1 MATKRDLTIK
11 KRRIRPEAEEQPEK
25 KSPKKK
31 AKKRRHGRSMLW
43 PILFRLLLVA
53 AVVMLGVL
61 VWRNWD
67 RLAPSALVEW
77 MDRLVTGGEGG
88 DGYPVDITGSS
99 VVAME
104 PFGSNAAVLTDASLL
119 LYNSAGAQIAE
130 RGHTYTDPLLE
141 SSGNY
146 LLVAEL
152 GGTRYMLGNK
162 KETLFTGQ
170 VNNTIRAAAVDSDGQ
185 VALATESSQSYTSE
199 VVVFDREGKEL
210 FHWYSADL
218 TVIDVALTTNGKQVA
233 VLGLSAGGGE
243 MKSTLQIFS
252 LAGKQG
258 KADHTY
264 SAVGPMMVALHCF
277 GNGRVGVVGDTAAWV
292 YDPDDNATAV
302 TAYENSTLLGYAF
315 SQRGIGLVTRGYGE
329 SSGGTLTV
337 ITPAGKQTAATA
349 FSGDF
354 RHLAAADNGF
364 YLLTNSALYN
374 ADTVGFAAQTTSTPD
389 GLMTVEMNGKP
400 LVLGLTTLSRCEWE

>member
-25 KSPKKK
+25 KAPKKK

-43 PILFRLLLVA
+43 PILFRLLLVT

-61 VWRNWD
+61 IWRNWD
-67 RLAPSALVEW
+67 RLAPSAVVEW

-104 PFGSNAAVLTDASLL
+104 PFGSNAAVLTDTSLI
-119 LYNSAGAQIAE
+119 LYNSAGAQVVE
-130 RGHTYTDPLLE
+130 RPHTYTDPLLE
-141 SSGNY
+141 RADKY

-152 GGTRYMLGNK
+152 GGTRYTLGNK
-162 KETLFTGQ
+162 SETLFTGQ
-170 VNNTIRAAAVDSDGQ
+170 VSNTIRAAAVDSSGQ
-185 VALATESSQSYTSE
+185 VALATESSQSYMSE
-199 VVVFDREGKEL
+199 VLVFDREGKEL

-218 TVIDVALTTNGKQVA
+218 TVIDVALTVNGKQVA
-233 VLGLSAGGGE
+233 VLGLSAAGGE
-243 MKSTLQIFS
+243 MKSTVQIFS

-264 SAVGPMMVALHCF
+264 TAQGPMMVALHCF
-277 GNGRVGVVGDTAAWV
+277 GNGRVGVVGDTALWV
-292 YDPDDNATAV
+292 YDPSDNTTAV

-315 SQRGIGLVTRGYGE
+315 SERGVGIVTRGYGE

-337 ITPAGKQTAATA
+337 VTPAGKQTAATA

-364 YLLTNSALYN
+364 YLLTDSTLYN
-374 ADTVGFAAQTTSTPD
+374 ADTVGFAAETAATPD